1 MIDFNIIILLTD
13 SSSTRVT
20 SDSFNY
26 NSLQN
31 SGFSLLRTFA
41 SVSPLLS
48 ENVEWIIADGLSN
61 DCSVDCLRVI
71 SFFNSPFIHIF
82 NQRDVSIYDAMNKA
96 SAYASGRFVV
106 FINSGDCIIGDSFS
120 KFVAQ
125 IPCDDIITVFS
136 YCLVDSNFA
145 ISKPPLFKCY
155 LQYFFPFRF

>member
-1 MIDFNIIILLTD
+1 MSHPILSIIT
-13 SSSTRVT
+13 VCK
-20 SDSFNY
+20 
-26 NSLQN
+26 N

-96 SAYASGRFVV
+96 SAY
-106 FINSGDCIIGDSFS
+106 
-120 KFVAQ
+120 
-125 IPCDDIITVFS
+125 TVGV
-136 YCLVDSNFA
+136 L
-145 ISKPPLFKCY
+145 LY
-155 LQYFFPFRF
+155 LLIQVIA